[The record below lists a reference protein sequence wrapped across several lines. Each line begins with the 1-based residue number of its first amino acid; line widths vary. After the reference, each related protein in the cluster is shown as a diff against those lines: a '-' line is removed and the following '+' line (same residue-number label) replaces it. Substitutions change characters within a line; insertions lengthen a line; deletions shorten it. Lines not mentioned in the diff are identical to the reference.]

1 MSELD
6 DCKYTIRRSM
16 LLLLL
21 LLPSPRRSHD
31 QPSHHSAVST
41 STIIAEQ
48 TNCSTA
54 PWQCQVTP
62 RFYLYLPRIS
72 YRCQRVPRYVVTV
85 ERTRG
90 PRETHSS
97 RADRRDSSGA
107 RFQRSVAT
115 RQARRHYS
123 ASFLY
128 GIRRTARAAA
138 VNTNLHRSSFIWSL
152 HVSPT
157 GLFPLS
163 ICK

>member
-16 LLLLL
+16 LLL

-48 TNCSTA
+48 TNCSTV

-97 RADRRDSSGA
+97 RADGETHQAA
-107 RFQRSVAT
+107 RAFSVPSPL
-115 RQARRHYS
+115 ARRGGTIARLFFMGFAVLRAPPLLTPTYIGRR
-123 ASFLY
+123 LY
-128 GIRRTARAAA
+128 GRCTFPRQD
-138 VNTNLHRSSFIWSL
+138 F
-152 HVSPT
+152 SP
-157 GLFPLS
+157 
-163 ICK
+163 